1 MTGLCNFTDCPRIV
15 GDSCLEFATEV
26 THDRLI
32 EVERCSNMK
41 LLINSLM
48 YVKEYVHDNYLSV
61 WTELAVSV
69 RLPGAGVLAGA
80 GVERPP
86 PPHLPPKPRRPVGDP
101 CGGKYCVGGNL
112 GRKGEFVLLIKL
124 VRVVNS

>member
-15 GDSCLEFATEV
+15 GDSYLEFATEV
-26 THDRLI
+26 THNRLI

-86 PPHLPPKPRRPVGDP
+86 PPHLPPKPRRPVSDALWEILY
-101 CGGKYCVGGNL
+101 GGV
-112 GRKGEFVLLIKL
+112 I
-124 VRVVNS
+124 